1 MAKRRCIAIDIYQN
15 DAFLNLSDKAKV
27 LYIAFILNSDDDGFI
42 INPKTVM
49 RLYEANESILN
60 ELIDN
65 KYIIAIDN
73 LFVIKHWKVHNKLQ
87 NNRHTATIYQSV
99 LSKLCENE
107 LEEYEIIESLSD
119 VNQKSTKS
127 NANITK
133 VNKTEDNTTKENT
146 IQSNV
151 SEQNGIVNGGK
162 MHSVD
167 HEWVEQMKRIQADKL
182 GVKKSTPE

>member
-1 MAKRRCIAIDIYQN
+1 MAKRRCIAIDVYQS

-49 RLYEANESILN
+49 RLYEAKENILS

-65 KYIIAIDN
+65 GYIIPIDSV
-73 LFVIKHWKVHNKLQ
+73 LVIKHWKVHNKLQ
-87 NNRHTATIYQSV
+87 NSRRTDTIYQTA

-107 LEEYEIIESLSD
+107 LEEYEIKENLSD
-119 VNQKSTKS
+119 VDKKSTKS

-133 VNKTEDNTTKENT
+133 DNLTQENIIKENT
-146 IQSNV
+146 IQSNA
-151 SEQNGIVNGGK
+151 SEQRGIVKGEK
-162 MHSVD
+162 MLSD
-167 HEWVEQMKRIQADKL
+167 DAWAKQMKMLLADKRKQF
-182 GVKKSTPE
+182 GS